1 MIDLG
6 NKLKEL
12 RLNKSLTQV
21 QVASRIGISKSRI
34 SSYEMNTNE
43 PSLDI
48 LIKLASLYNVSVD
61 SLLGLEKGNY
71 VDVSGLNHK
80 QIAIIQSII
89 ESYRER

>member
-21 QVASRIGISKSRI
+21 QVASRIGISKSRV

-48 LIKLASLYNVSVD
+48 LIKLAALYNVSID
-61 SLLGLEKGNY
+61 SLLGLEKRSY
-71 VDVSGLNHK
+71 IDVTGLSPK
-80 QIAIIQSII
+80 QITIIQSII
-89 ESYRER
+89 ESYRE

>member
-21 QVASRIGISKSRI
+21 QVASRIGISKSRV

-48 LIKLASLYNVSVD
+48 LIKLATLYNVSID
-61 SLLGLEKGNY
+61 SLLGLEKRSY
-71 VDVSGLNHK
+71 IDVTGLSPK
-80 QIAIIQSII
+80 QITIIQSII
-89 ESYRER
+89 ESYRE

>member
-6 NKLKEL
+6 NKLKDL

-21 QVASRIGISKSRI
+21 QVASRIGISKSRV

-48 LIKLASLYNVSVD
+48 LIKLAALYNVSID
-61 SLLGLEKGNY
+61 SLLGLEKRSY
-71 VDVSGLNHK
+71 IDVTGLSPK
-80 QIAIIQSII
+80 QITIIQSII
-89 ESYRER
+89 ESYRE